1 MVVNTELTERRK
13 RRMNRMLKSAHS
25 ASIEGIEFGRPRG
38 PERSQILSL
47 AESNWI
53 DPYHSILIVGATEVG
68 KTYIGCAC
76 KRGGPARG
84 MRRSTCANRAYTTK
98 FLARADGRLPR
109 FITTLART
117 NVLLLDCVFRP
128 RRHRPGVTAE
138 SSGCYSSTPR

>member
-84 MRRSTCANRAYTTK
+84 MRRSTCANRACTTK
-98 FLARADGRLPR
+98 FLPEPTGDSRGSSPPW
-109 FITTLART
+109 LAQT
-117 NVLLLDCVFRP
+117 SYYSTAYSDLVGI
-128 RRHRPGVTAE
+128 RRE
-138 SSGCYSSTPR
+138 